1 MVSKL
6 SLQLI
11 TYRNETRIQLLERQ
25 FAIDRGRKLV
35 TVEVRFRPVKLQ
47 SWYVARFFPSVL
59 FFSLLDFH

>member
-11 TYRNETRIQLLERQ
+11 TYRNETGIQLLERQ

-35 TVEVRFRPVKLQ
+35 TVEVRFRPLK
-47 SWYVARFFPSVL
+47 F
-59 FFSLLDFH
+59 